1 MKVGFAGIGRMGLP
15 MARNLLRAGV
25 PLRVW
30 SRTPAHCEPLVE
42 LGALPMPSMDAL
54 CAQSTIVLLML
65 LDEAAIDAA
74 LGRSSPAFHARVADR
89 TIVHLGTTSP
99 TFSRALERDVLASG
113 GGYVEAPVSG
123 SRTPAEHGT
132 LVGMIAGRAASVDAV
147 LPLLA
152 PLCSRVFRC
161 GIVPTALQT
170 KLAAN
175 HFLITMVTALA
186 ETVHAAHAA
195 GVDLAVLRDVLDAG
209 PMASDVSRI
218 KLDKIMH
225 DDFTPQAAIRDVRNI
240 ARLVA
245 DQSASA
251 GVDAPLIRRCVDLFD
266 RAAKN
271 GFAELDMI
279 AVVKAFG
286 AAYGLAECPHVG
298 DWRSNDAAAVGIAH

>member
-25 PLRVW
+25 PLHVW
-30 SRTPAHCEPLVE
+30 SRTLEHCEPLLE

-65 LDEAAIDAA
+65 LDESAIDAA
-74 LGRSSPAFHARVADR
+74 LGRATPAFHARVAGR

-99 TFSRALERDVLASG
+99 AFSRALEWDILASG

-123 SRTPAEHGT
+123 SRIPAEQGT
-132 LVGMIAGRAASVDAV
+132 LVGMIAGRAESVDVV
-147 LPLLA
+147 LPLFA
-152 PLCSRVFRC
+152 PLCSRMFRC
-161 GIVPTALQT
+161 GLVPNALQT

-186 ETVHAAHAA
+186 ETVLAARAA

-218 KLDKIMH
+218 KLDKLVR
-225 DDFTPQAAIRDVRNI
+225 DDFTPQAAIRDVSNI

-245 DQSASA
+245 DQAASA
-251 GVDAPLIRRCVDLFD
+251 GVDAPLVRRCVDLFE
-266 RAAKN
+266 RAFNDGSDA
-271 GFAELDMI
+271 LDMI

-286 AAYGLAECPHVG
+286 AVSGVADHPHVG
-298 DWRSNDAAAVGIAH
+298 TCQPEISRPP